1 MSGRIICNL
10 WHLLEELEIEFLTL
24 DIHYSKTIISIL
36 ACFTDPVKPHK
47 MFVSIAENLEL
58 QTPQSELTLVQDL
71 NLKDIDWQNRLILNN
86 WND

>member
-24 DIHYSKTIISIL
+24 DIHYSQTIISIL

-58 QTPQSELTLVQDL
+58 QTPQSELTLVQDF

-86 WND
+86 WNN